1 MTKEQL
7 DLLLEYIE
15 SRIHMFVKG
24 LKPGVTLGLR
34 ENEKEIKQKLYDSL
48 KADRGSDI
56 L

>member
-24 LKPGVTLGLR
+24 LPHGVTLGFR
-34 ENEKEIKQKLYDSL
+34 ENEKEIRKKLYSQVVTPEE
-48 KADRGSDI
+48 
-56 L
+56 